1 MKWIPLAIM
10 NLVLVSDIK
19 IFFFEG
25 KDFLVGGALFL
36 VVACSSNCCLAGIII
51 LYEYGRR

>member
-19 IFFFEG
+19 IFFEG
-25 KDFLVGGALFL
+25 KDILGGGALFL
-36 VVACSSNCCLAGIII
+36 VVAGSSNCCLAGIII

>member
-19 IFFFEG
+19 IFFLRGRIFW
-25 KDFLVGGALFL
+25 GAVHFSL
-36 VVACSSNCCLAGIII
+36 
-51 LYEYGRR
+51 